1 MAHVYAILY
10 INNRFDSDYL
20 SNINKGMK
28 CMKIVLNKCFGG
40 FSISKEAAEF
50 MAKNGCEIAKK
61 ELELSEQSENKIW
74 YGYGYIPGLDNN
86 GYDRTS
92 EHLVLAVE
100 TLKEKGHFESIATLA
115 DALQRDRGT
124 VSKDVK
130 VLSNAGFV
138 RVEVRSFPGHGKRS
152 EIFPA
157 ARKVRLELNL

>member
-1 MAHVYAILY
+1 VSTKQKPANQVDESKIFTEELGMPEFVGAQSEDDF
-10 INNRFDSDYL
+10 FDSVRK
-20 SNINKGMK
+20 NINGR
-28 CMKIVLNKCFGG
+28 KIGQRTAPITTVSFE
-40 FSISKEAAEF
+40 S
-50 MAKNGCEIAKK
+50 
-61 ELELSEQSENKIW
+61 LSA
-74 YGYGYIPGLDNN
+74 L
-86 GYDRTS
+86 
-92 EHLVLAVE
+92 LAVVTPQRARLVE

>member
-1 MAHVYAILY
+1 MSTKHKNLPQADEPTIFTEELGTPEFIGAQSEDDF
-10 INNRFDSDYL
+10 FDSVRK
-20 SNINKGMK
+20 NIDSRKNGQR
-28 CMKIVLNKCFGG
+28 
-40 FSISKEAAEF
+40 KEAITTVSFES
-50 MAKNGCEIAKK
+50 
-61 ELELSEQSENKIW
+61 LSA
-74 YGYGYIPGLDNN
+74 L
-86 GYDRTS
+86 
-92 EHLVLAVE
+92 LAVVTPQRARLVE